1 VPATVHEFGLFRLD
15 PSERLLLRGHQLVPL
30 TPKAFDLLVY
40 LTDHAGRLVG
50 KQELMDALWPST
62 SVEETNLTFTM
73 SVLRKALGDGQNG
86 EHFIQTVPTRGYRF
100 VAPVIEVNNPAD
112 GDITQAAF
120 PRVRS
125 RVRFAAI
132 VGVLLGVVAL
142 GVVVRSRWR
151 GGAAIPEP
159 VRLTIPLPDA
169 TLATYAQPLPQIS
182 PDGKR
187 VALIVASG
195 SRIWLKDIGEQKV
208 QPIAGTENATGL
220 FWAPDSQHL
229 AFTTPASLK
238 TLRLSDG
245 AIKTLCELCQ
255 PAGGGTWSR
264 TGLILFPS
272 MGDAVFKIPAAGG
285 QPEAVTKLDRS
296 TGETAHIAPYFLPE
310 GRRFL
315 YVVQNADGKRSG
327 LYVGEL
333 GSSLA
338 RLLLPGDVPAVYAAP
353 GYLLFL
359 RDGALMA
366 QPFDSTRLEFLG
378 EPSLIVVADR
388 VFNQLGFSASDTGV
402 LTYSIVDRPL
412 TQFQWVGR
420 AGEPQQ
426 LVADPGV
433 YYTFDL
439 SADSSRLVY
448 GRTEPGRTSLW
459 VYDMERGV
467 DQRLTAEG
475 SSYADPR
482 WVGDQ
487 IVATRWQPQPQAIV
501 RIAPN
506 GKESV
511 LVTSAIAT
519 MVDSVSRDG
528 AYLLYRQRGQHLMA
542 MPLTEHSEPIPV
554 RNTPTGSINQA
565 QLSSD
570 NRWMA
575 YQEKDESGRFEV
587 WVARFPPT
595 GERSLVSPDGGVQPV
610 WRQDGRE
617 LFYLGLDGTMYAVQF
632 RAGNRPLS
640 APKPLFTS
648 GLRPPAKSVEEYAVS
663 GDGQRFLLL
672 RPLEDRVRT
681 SIGVILGWRGL
692 LGATR
697 PDH

>member
-1 VPATVHEFGLFRLD
+1 
-15 PSERLLLRGHQLVPL
+15 
-30 TPKAFDLLVY
+30 
-40 LTDHAGRLVG
+40 
-50 KQELMDALWPST
+50 M
-62 SVEETNLTFTM
+62 
-73 SVLRKALGDGQNG
+73 
-86 EHFIQTVPTRGYRF
+86 
-100 VAPVIEVNNPAD
+100 
-112 GDITQAAF
+112 
-120 PRVRS
+120 
-125 RVRFAAI
+125 
-132 VGVLLGVVAL
+132 
-142 GVVVRSRWR
+142 
-151 GGAAIPEP
+151 
-159 VRLTIPLPDA
+159 
-169 TLATYAQPLPQIS
+169 
-182 PDGKR
+182 
-187 VALIVASG
+187 
-195 SRIWLKDIGEQKV
+195 
-208 QPIAGTENATGL
+208 
-220 FWAPDSQHL
+220 
-229 AFTTPASLK
+229 
-238 TLRLSDG
+238 
-245 AIKTLCELCQ
+245 
-255 PAGGGTWSR
+255 
-264 TGLILFPS
+264 
-272 MGDAVFKIPAAGG
+272 FKIPAAGG

-296 TGETAHIAPYFLPE
+296 AGETAHIAPYFLPE

-388 VFNQLGFSASDTGV
+388 VFNQLGFSASDTGG

-528 AYLLYRQRGQHLMA
+528 AYLFCTASVASTFWRCRSPSIPSPFPFATLRLAASTRRNSLRIIAGWRTRRRMNRVDSRCGSRGSRRPGNAHW
-542 MPLTEHSEPIPV
+542 S
-554 RNTPTGSINQA
+554 RPTVA
-565 QLSSD
+565 C
-570 NRWMA
+570 NR
-575 YQEKDESGRFEV
+575 
-587 WVARFPPT
+587 
-595 GERSLVSPDGGVQPV
+595 
-610 WRQDGRE
+610 
-617 LFYLGLDGTMYAVQF
+617 
-632 RAGNRPLS
+632 
-640 APKPLFTS
+640 
-648 GLRPPAKSVEEYAVS
+648 S
-663 GDGQRFLLL
+663 GDRM
-672 RPLEDRVRT
+672 VASCST
-681 SIGVILGWRGL
+681 
-692 LGATR
+692 
-697 PDH
+697 

>member
-1 VPATVHEFGLFRLD
+1 LY
-15 PSERLLLRGHQLVPL
+15 LVE
-30 TPKAFDLLVY
+30 
-40 LTDHAGRLVG
+40 HAGRLVG
-50 KQELMDALWPST
+50 KHELMDALWPST
-62 SVEETNLTFTM
+62 SVEETNLTFTI
-73 SVLRKALGDGQNG
+73 SVLRKALGDGQTG
-86 EHFIQTVPTRGYRF
+86 EQFIQTVPTRGYRF
-100 VAPVIEVNNPAD
+100 VAPVTDVNDPPV
-112 GDITQAAF
+112 GDTSEAPS
-120 PRVRS
+120 PRMWWRG
-125 RVRFAAI
+125 RFVAI
-132 VGVLLGVVAL
+132 SGALLGVIAFVVAVL
-142 GVVVRSRWR
+142 SYWQGRP
-151 GGAAIPEP
+151 AIPAA

-169 TLATYAQPLPQIS
+169 TLATYAQPVPQIS

-195 SRIWLKDIGEQKV
+195 SRIWLQDFGEQKA

-229 AFTTPASLK
+229 AFTTTASLK

-245 AIKTLCELCQ
+245 AILALCEMCQ
-255 PAGGGTWSR
+255 PAGGGTWSP

-272 MGDAVFKIPAAGG
+272 MGGAVLAIPAAGG
-285 QPEAVTKLDRS
+285 QPPEAVTKLDRAA
-296 TGETAHIAPYFLPE
+296 GETAHIAPYFLPE

-315 YVVQNADGKRSG
+315 YVVQNAEGKRSG
-327 LYVGEL
+327 LYVGEV
-333 GSSLA
+333 GSSFT
-338 RLLLPGDVPAVYAAP
+338 RSLLPGDIPAIYAAP

-359 RDGALMA
+359 RDGTLMS
-366 QPFDSTRLEFLG
+366 QPFDPTRLEFLG
-378 EPSLIVVADR
+378 GPSPLVAADR
-388 VFNQLGFSASDTGV
+388 VLNQPAFSASNTGV
-402 LTYSIVDRPL
+402 LTYSIVERPL

-448 GRTEPGRTSLW
+448 GKTEPGRRTSLW
-459 VYDMERGV
+459 VYDLERGIS
-467 DQRLTAEG
+467 QPLTPQG
-475 SSYADPR
+475 SYADPR

-506 GKESV
+506 GEESV
-511 LVTSAIAT
+511 LVTSAVTT

-528 AYLLYRQRGQHLMA
+528 AYLLYRQRGQQLLA
-542 MPLTEHSEPIPV
+542 MPLSSHSEPIPI

-565 QLSSD
+565 QLSPD

-575 YQEKDESGRFEV
+575 YQERDESGRFEV
-587 WVARFPPT
+587 WVGRFPPT
-595 GERSLVSPDGGVQPV
+595 GERSRVSFDGGVQPV

-617 LFYLGLDGTMYAVQF
+617 LFYLGLEGTLYAVEF
-632 RAGNRPLS
+632 RSGNRPLS
-640 APKPLFTS
+640 AAKPLFTS

-681 SIGVILGWRGL
+681 SIGVILHWRGL
-692 LGATR
+692 LAPTR